1 MPLYF
6 FHIRRNGDR
15 VEDEEGVELPDLNA
29 ARSEASS
36 SVRDLV
42 GSGIPMDTSDAI
54 EITDRDRQV
63 LAFLTIGEV
72 LARDG
77 KG

>member
-1 MPLYF
+1 MVAPAF
-6 FHIRRNGDR
+6 GDCI
-15 VEDEEGVELPDLNA
+15 EDEEGVELPNLNA

-36 SVRDLV
+36 SVRDLL

-54 EITDRDRQV
+54 EIADRDRQV
-63 LAFLTIGEV
+63 LAILTIGEV
-72 LARDG
+72 LARSG

>member
-15 VEDEEGVELPDLNA
+15 IEDEEGIELPDLNA
-29 ARSEASS
+29 AHSEASS
-36 SVRDLV
+36 SVQDLLS
-42 GSGIPMDTSDAI
+42 SGIPMDTSDAI
-54 EITDRDRQV
+54 EITDRDGQV
-63 LAFLTIGEV
+63 LAYVTIGEV
-72 LARDG
+72 LARSG